1 MLLRGLESCNIK
13 VILVNKTSKSKNR
26 KRLHRKM
33 SSSGHDGPSSD
44 TDPAEMNSLPD
55 PSSASD
61 GVTPTHL
68 LKMKEI
74 MENQCFEMNVKVNMG
89 KHKETCEADADL
101 SKYESAIEQARVSY
115 FNKTL
120 VLNRMQIWN
129 AIIEKMIQ
137 NDADAEALKE
147 LTNQNTELCEKTMK
161 ILKETRELQD
171 QITDVQKE
179 RLDLKGRI
187 KKKMLE
193 INELKQVKENQGEV
207 QQKAKERAEAVLQ
220 KYQKVT
226 TILQNVLRGI
236 ILASKVNWRDDP
248 KLRDIAMGLENI
260 PN

>member
-1 MLLRGLESCNIK
+1 MSLS
-13 VILVNKTSKSKNR
+13 NR
-26 KRLHRKM
+26 
-33 SSSGHDGPSSD
+33 DEPSSD
-44 TDPAEMNSLPD
+44 TDPAEINNSVPD
-55 PSSASD
+55 TAAASE
-61 GVTPTHL
+61 GVTPTRL

-74 MENQCFEMNVKVNMG
+74 MENQCFEMNVKVSMG
-89 KHKETCEADADL
+89 KHKESYEADADL
-101 SKYESAIEQARVSY
+101 SKYESEIEKARLSY

-129 AIIEKMIQ
+129 VITEKIIQ

-147 LTNQNTELCEKTMK
+147 LTRQNTEICEKTMK

-171 QITDVQKE
+171 QITDIQKE
-179 RLDLKGRI
+179 RLDLKGQI
-187 KKKMLE
+187 KKKMQE

-207 QQKAKERAEAVLQ
+207 QQRAKERAEAVLQ

>member
-1 MLLRGLESCNIK
+1 
-13 VILVNKTSKSKNR
+13 
-26 KRLHRKM
+26 M
-33 SSSGHDGPSSD
+33 SSSNHDGPSSD
-44 TDPAEMNSLPD
+44 SDPAETNNSLPD

-61 GVTPTHL
+61 EVTPTRL

-74 MENQCFEMNVKVNMG
+74 MENQCFEMNVKVSMG
-89 KHKETCEADADL
+89 KHKESHEAEEDL
-101 SKYESAIEQARVSY
+101 SKYESAIEQARLSY

-161 ILKETRELQD
+161 IIKETRELQD
-171 QITDVQKE
+171 QITDIQKE
-179 RLDLKGRI
+179 RLDLKGQI
-187 KKKMLE
+187 KKKMQE

-207 QQKAKERAEAVLQ
+207 QQRAKERAEAVLQ

>member
-1 MLLRGLESCNIK
+1 LSSLRI
-13 VILVNKTSKSKNR
+13 
-26 KRLHRKM
+26 H
-33 SSSGHDGPSSD
+33 HDEPSSD
-44 TDPAEMNSLPD
+44 VDPAEMSNSLPD
-55 PSSASD
+55 TASASD
-61 GVTPTHL
+61 GVTPTRL

-74 MENQCFEMNVKVNMG
+74 MENQCFEMNVKVSMG
-89 KHKETCEADADL
+89 KHKESCEADADL
-101 SKYESAIEQARVSY
+101 SKYESEIEQARLSY

-129 AIIEKMIQ
+129 VIIEKMIQ

-147 LTNQNTELCEKTMK
+147 LTNQNTEICEKTLK

-179 RLDLKGRI
+179 RLDLKGQI
-187 KKKMLE
+187 KKKMQE

-207 QQKAKERAEAVLQ
+207 QQRAKERAEAVLQ

>member
-1 MLLRGLESCNIK
+1 
-13 VILVNKTSKSKNR
+13 
-26 KRLHRKM
+26 M
-33 SSSGHDGPSSD
+33 SSNNHDETSSD
-44 TDPAEMNSLPD
+44 VDAV
-55 PSSASD
+55 SD

-68 LKMKEI
+68 LKMKAI
-74 MENQCFEMNVKVNMG
+74 MENQCFEMNVKVSMG
-89 KHKETCEADADL
+89 KHKGSCEADADL
-101 SKYESAIEQARVSY
+101 SRYESEIEQARLSH

-129 AIIEKMIQ
+129 AITEKIIQ
-137 NDADAEALKE
+137 NDADAEPFKA
-147 LTNQNTELCEKTMK
+147 LTNQNTELCEKTMA

-171 QITDVQKE
+171 QITDLQKE
-179 RLDLKGRI
+179 RLDLKGQI
-187 KKKMLE
+187 KKKMQE

-207 QQKAKERAEAVLQ
+207 QQRAKERAEAVLQ

-226 TILQNVLRGI
+226 TILQNVLRGT

>member
-1 MLLRGLESCNIK
+1 
-13 VILVNKTSKSKNR
+13 
-26 KRLHRKM
+26 M
-33 SSSGHDGPSSD
+33 SSSGHDGPSSES
-44 TDPAEMNSLPD
+44 DPAEINSLPD
-55 PSSASD
+55 PSASD

-89 KHKETCEADADL
+89 KHKETCEAEADQ
-101 SKYESAIEQARVSY
+101 SKYESAIEQARFSY

-129 AIIEKMIQ
+129 AIIDKMIQ
-137 NDADAEALKE
+137 NDADAEPLKE
-147 LTNQNTELCEKTMK
+147 LTKQNTELCEKTMK

-193 INELKQVKENQGEV
+193 INDLKRVKENQGEV
-207 QQKAKERAEAVLQ
+207 QQRTKERAEAVLQ